1 MGRAGALEDGAA
13 VGGIGF
19 GERFVGEEAFEFR
32 HVGILVPGGLGDGA
46 PEINEAGPEDAL
58 ELAGG
63 EGGHVAFRNRV
74 FFQRDEQ
81 R

>member
-1 MGRAGALEDGAA
+1 VVGRAGALEDGAA

-63 EGGHVAFRNRV
+63 EGGNVGLGDFL
-74 FFQRDEQ
+74 FL
-81 R
+81 